1 MEKAIPTI
9 KRKRDWPIDLTT
21 LQRHIR
27 TLVTLK
33 ETEAPVVSVY
43 LNPQQD
49 PAELREFTRSRV
61 GLLTKSLSQDHL
73 PHFQH
78 ATDRIG
84 DFLSQGLRGKP
95 QGAAIFA
102 RAGTR
107 PFFLALQFGV
117 PLPNVITVAPHPA
130 VFHLVELKDVY
141 HRYVVV
147 VLNDQG
153 ARILEVNV
161 GAVTK
166 NVWSARP
173 GVQAHIDPTW
183 TREAYH
189 HHRERQTDRFIKE
202 KINVLDR
209 VMSAG
214 GYAHLVLAGN
224 PQMAWRFRNALP
236 HHLSTKFIEVI
247 ETSCHNTGYDIV
259 TATIAA
265 FLEREQEESLGM
277 VECLLRKI
285 NTSGLALAGPHA
297 TIQALQLGIVDALI
311 MLKSFDPEG
320 DLKDRMVKM
329 AEVNGCK
336 TEIVNASD
344 ALERLGGVGCLLR
357 YKVSP
362 GSETNESRIGQ

>member
-1 MEKAIPTI
+1 METAIPTI
-9 KRKRDWPIDLTT
+9 ERTPDWPIELKT
-21 LQRHIR
+21 LQQHIH

-49 PAELREFTRSRV
+49 TAELREFTKSRV
-61 GLLTKSLSQDHL
+61 GVLLKSLSQDHL
-73 PHFQH
+73 CHFQR

-84 DFLSQGLRGKP
+84 HFLSQGFRGKP

-117 PLPNVITVAPHPA
+117 PVPNVITVASHPS

-147 VLNDQG
+147 VLNDRG

-166 NVWSARP
+166 DVWSARP
-173 GVQAHIDPTW
+173 AVQAYIDPTW
-183 TREAYH
+183 TRESYH
-189 HHRERQTDRFIKE
+189 HYRERQTDRFIKE
-202 KINVLDR
+202 KIKVLDR

-214 GYAHLVLAGN
+214 GYAHLILAGN

-236 HHLSTKFIEVI
+236 HHLSIKFIEVI
-247 ETSCHNTGYDIV
+247 ETSCQNTGYDIV
-259 TATIAA
+259 TSTIAA
-265 FLEREQEESLGM
+265 FLEREQQESLGM

-297 TIQALQLGIVDALI
+297 TIQALQLGIVDVLI
-311 MLKSFDPEG
+311 MSKSFDPEG

-329 AEVNGCK
+329 AEMNGCK

-344 ALERLGGVGCLLR
+344 ALERLDGVGCLLR
-357 YKVSP
+357 YKVP
-362 GSETNESRIGQ
+362 TGNESNESGICQ